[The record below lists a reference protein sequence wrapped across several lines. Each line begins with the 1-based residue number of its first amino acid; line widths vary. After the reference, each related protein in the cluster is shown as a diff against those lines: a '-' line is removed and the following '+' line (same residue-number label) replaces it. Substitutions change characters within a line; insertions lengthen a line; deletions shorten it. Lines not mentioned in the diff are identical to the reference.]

1 MSTRSTRP
9 YRVILLAGIAVTATL
24 VTAQP
29 SLAQAPAT
37 RTPAQRTA
45 PAPSARSKAVRVAS
59 VEGITQY
66 DLPNGMRVL
75 LFPDQ
80 SKPSVTV
87 NITYL
92 VGSRHE
98 GSGETGM
105 AHFLEHLVFKGTP
118 KHRDIP
124 QELSEHGAQANGTT
138 WYDRTNYYV
147 TVPATD
153 ANLMWALDLESD
165 RMVNSFIAKKDLES
179 EMTVVRNEFE
189 SGENNPNS
197 VLFQRTLSTA
207 YLWHGYGRSTIG
219 SRADL
224 EGVKVDRLQAFYRKY
239 YQPDNAILVVAGK
252 FDEPKT
258 LAMVERMFGRIPRP
272 ARRLEPTYTAEP
284 TQDGERTVTLRRV
297 GDVQLVN
304 AVYHVPAGSHADLA
318 ALDVLTHVLGNAPS
332 GRLYKALVESKKA
345 ASVGS
350 FAFQLAEPG
359 VLMAFAQ
366 VRSENSL
373 DSARTIL
380 LETLEKTSPAS
391 AEDVERGKAALLKN
405 IELTLNSSENVGLE
419 LTEWASM
426 GDWRLFFIHRDRI
439 KKVTPAD
446 VDRVAAAYLKPSNRT
461 LGLFHPTAKPD
472 RAEIPVASDVQFL
485 VRDYKG
491 DTAAIAG
498 EAFDASFV
506 NLDARTVRSSLPNG
520 MRLTMV
526 PKKTRGG
533 SVFSRVYLRFGSM
546 EALTGRTR
554 VSALTAQMLDKG
566 TTTRT
571 RQQIKD
577 ELDKLKARVSFSGQ
591 NISSQATIETTR
603 GNLPAVLRL
612 VAEMMQRPAF
622 DAKEFEQLKTQ
633 ALAGLETNKSEPG
646 PLAGAAYGRH
656 MNPRPKGHPLYTATL
671 EEQIA
676 EVKAVTLDQVKQ
688 FHAELYGADNG
699 DITIVGDVDQAEA
712 TKVAT
717 ELYGSWKSSKPF
729 ERLANSYRD
738 VAPTTIVIE
747 TPDKTNAI
755 FIAGLNV
762 NMRDDHADWPA
773 VELANYMLGG
783 GFLSSRLGTRIRQK
797 EGISYGVGSQ
807 FQAHPID
814 DAGTF
819 MSFAIYAPQNV
830 ARLEAAFKEEIEK
843 ALKDGFTADEL
854 EKAKTGYFQAS
865 QLARSEDS
873 QLANTLVSQGFFKR
887 TFARDA
893 EVERK
898 IAALTPVQIVEA
910 MRRHID
916 PKKITIVKAGDFA
929 NKKPAA
935 PTP

>member
-1 MSTRSTRP
+1 MSTHSSYV
-9 YRVILLAGIAVTATL
+9 YRAILSGCIAAIATMA
-24 VTAQP
+24 TAQHI
-29 SLAQAPAT
+29 LAQAPAA
-37 RTPAQRTA
+37 RTTVQRAATAQPVRT
-45 PAPSARSKAVRVAS
+45 KAVRAAS

-66 DLPNGMRVL
+66 DLANGMRVL

-105 AHFLEHLVFKGTP
+105 AHFLEHLVFKGSP

-124 QELSEHGAQANGTT
+124 QELTEHGAQANGTT

-189 SGENNPNS
+189 SGENNPNN

-224 EGVKVDRLQAFYRKY
+224 EGVKVDRLQSFYRKY
-239 YQPDNAILVVAGK
+239 YQPDNAILVIAGK

-272 ARRLEPTYTAEP
+272 ARKLEPTYTAEP

-297 GDVQLVN
+297 GDVQLVS
-304 AVYHVPAGSHADLA
+304 AAYHVPAGSHADLA

-359 VLMAFAQ
+359 MLMAFAQ
-366 VRSENSL
+366 VRTENSL
-373 DSARTIL
+373 DSARTVL
-380 LETLEKTSPAS
+380 LETVEKPTPAT
-391 AEDVERGKAALLKN
+391 AEDVERAKAALLKN

-439 KKVTPAD
+439 KKVTTAD

-461 LGLFHPTAKPD
+461 LGLFYPTAKPD
-472 RAEIPVASDVQFL
+472 RAEIPVASDVGFL

-491 DTAAIAG
+491 DTVAVAG

-506 NLDARTVRSSLPNG
+506 NLEARTIRSTLANG

-533 SVFSRVYLRFGSM
+533 SVFSRVYLRFGSQ
-546 EALTGRTR
+546 EALSGRTR
-554 VSALTAQMLDKG
+554 VSVLTAQMLDKG

-571 RQQIKD
+571 RQQLKD
-577 ELDKLKARVSFSGQ
+577 ELDKLKAAVSISGQ
-591 NISSQATIETTR
+591 NISSQAIIETTR

-612 VAEMMQRPAF
+612 VHEMMRHPSF

-633 ALAGLETNKSEPG
+633 MLAQLESNKSEPN
-646 PLAGAAYGRH
+646 PLASVAYSRH
-656 MNPRPKGHPLYTATL
+656 MNPRPKGHPLYTPTL
-671 EEQIA
+671 EEQIE

-688 FHAELYGADNG
+688 FHSEL
-699 DITIVGDVDQAEA
+699 
-712 TKVAT
+712 
-717 ELYGSWKSSKPF
+717 
-729 ERLANSYRD
+729 
-738 VAPTTIVIE
+738 
-747 TPDKTNAI
+747 
-755 FIAGLNV
+755 
-762 NMRDDHADWPA
+762 
-773 VELANYMLGG
+773 
-783 GFLSSRLGTRIRQK
+783 
-797 EGISYGVGSQ
+797 
-807 FQAHPID
+807 
-814 DAGTF
+814 
-819 MSFAIYAPQNV
+819 
-830 ARLEAAFKEEIEK
+830 
-843 ALKDGFTADEL
+843 
-854 EKAKTGYFQAS
+854 
-865 QLARSEDS
+865 
-873 QLANTLVSQGFFKR
+873 
-887 TFARDA
+887 
-893 EVERK
+893 
-898 IAALTPVQIVEA
+898 
-910 MRRHID
+910 
-916 PKKITIVKAGDFA
+916 
-929 NKKPAA
+929 
-935 PTP
+935 

>member
-1 MSTRSTRP
+1 MSTRFSSP
-9 YRVILLAGIAVTATL
+9 YRTLLLVGIAVAATL
-24 VTAQP
+24 VTP
-29 SLAQAPAT
+29 PLSVAQAPAT
-37 RTPAQRTA
+37 RTPAQRAA
-45 PAPSARSKAVRVAS
+45 PAISARTKALRVAS

-66 DLPNGMRVL
+66 NLPNGMRVL

-87 NITYL
+87 NVTYL

-105 AHFLEHLVFKGTP
+105 AHFLEHLVFKGSP

-165 RMVNSFIAKKDLES
+165 RMVNSFIAKKDLDS

-189 SGENNPNS
+189 SGENNPNN

-224 EGVKVDRLQAFYRKY
+224 EGVKIDRLKSFYKKY

-252 FDEPKT
+252 FDEAKT
-258 LAMVERMFGRIPRP
+258 LPMIERMFGQIPRP
-272 ARRLEPTYTAEP
+272 ARQLEPTYTAEP
-284 TQDGERTVTLRRV
+284 TQDGERSVTLRRV
-297 GDVQLVN
+297 GDVQ
-304 AVYHVPAGSHADLA
+304 AVTVAYHVPAGSHADLA
-318 ALDVLTHVLGNAPS
+318 ALDVLTHILGNAPS

-359 VLMAFAQ
+359 VLIAFAQ
-366 VRSENSL
+366 VRNENSL
-373 DSARTIL
+373 DSARAVL
-380 LETLEKTSPAS
+380 LETIEKASPS
-391 AEDVERGKAALLKN
+391 TTEDVERAKAALLKN

-439 KKVTPAD
+439 KKVTPSD
-446 VDRVAAAYLKPSNRT
+446 VDRVAVAYLKPSNRT
-461 LGLFHPTAKPD
+461 LGLFYPTAKPD
-472 RAEIPVASDVQFL
+472 RAEIPVAADVQFL

-491 DTAAIAG
+491 DTAAVAG

-506 NLDARTVRSSLPNG
+506 NLDDRTLRSTLPNG
-520 MRLTMV
+520 MRLTML

-533 SVFSRVYLRFGSM
+533 SVFSRVYLRFGSL
-546 EALTGRTR
+546 EALSGRTR
-554 VSALTAQMLDKG
+554 VSAFTVQMLDKG

-571 RQQIKD
+571 RQQLKD

-591 NISSQATIETTR
+591 NISSQANIETTR
-603 GNLPAVLRL
+603 ENLPAVLRL
-612 VAEMMQRPAF
+612 VADMMQRPSF

-633 ALAGLETNKSEPG
+633 MLAQLESNKSEPN
-646 PLAGAAYGRH
+646 PLAGVAYGRH
-656 MNPRPKGHPLYTATL
+656 LNPRPKGHPLYTSTI
-671 EEQIA
+671 EEQIE

-688 FHAELYGADNG
+688 FHAELYGANNG
-699 DITIVGDVDQAEA
+699 DLTIVGDVDQAEA
-712 TKVAT
+712 TKLAT
-717 ELYGSWKSSKPF
+717 ELYGNWKSTKPF

-819 MSFAIYAPQNV
+819 TSFAIYAPQNV
-830 ARLEAAFKEEIEK
+830 VRLEAAFKEEIER

-865 QLARSEDS
+865 QLARSEDA
-873 QLANTLVSQGFFKR
+873 QLTNTLVSQGFFKR
-887 TFARDA
+887 TFARD
-893 EVERK
+893 EDMERK
-898 IAALTPVQIVEA
+898 IAALTPAQIVEA